1 VDVVM
6 RATSGPSTAAAL
18 NTARAATLAALA
30 KSTEHNGYD
39 AAGRF
44 LSALPAGE
52 LLEVATFPAKGWI
65 QGETAS
71 RDLVRAD
78 SDCQSGVPGL
88 IPSEATR
95 LHVART

>member
-52 LLEVATFPAKGWI
+52 LLEVATFLQKAGSRARQQAEISCVPI
-65 QGETAS
+65 LIAS
-71 RDLVRAD
+71 LVFRD
-78 SDCQSGVPGL
+78 
-88 IPSEATR
+88 
-95 LHVART
+95 